1 MRFHAQLCQDIKEG
15 LSSGMW
21 PPHTQGPDSHCNP
34 LVSMA
39 HPCRLSPCPCRQ
51 SFGHHAVT
59 LLVTF
64 LYCVTVTML
73 LIYVHVVLP
82 HIILHWH
89 RKGLIHKYQPSA
101 NLHLKNWSLSIR
113 LWAFMSHL
121 KWGHNLL
128 NEVFNRVLNGIKNL
142 SFWTPF
148 HILCEST
155 SGYNIAQAKFL
166 DPLPTLALKPLAC
179 EKVLWLNINC
189 NWFLYKTNSCP
200 GDLLHLF
207 ISLTLPFFI
216 YRSPHVLNKN
226 FH

>member
-51 SFGHHAVT
+51 SFGHYAVT
-59 LLVTF
+59 LLLTF

-89 RKGLIHKYQPSA
+89 REGSIHKYQPSA

-128 NEVFNRVLNGIKNL
+128 NEVLNRVLNGIKNQFL
-142 SFWTPF
+142 DSISHPVWK
-148 HILCEST
+148 HIWIQYCP
-155 SGYNIAQAKFL
+155 KFL
-166 DPLPTLALKPLAC
+166 DPLPTLALKLLAC

-200 GDLLHLF
+200 GELSHLF

-216 YRSPHVLNKN
+216 YQSPHVLNKN